1 MYAFFLYAGMSGYQR
16 TGLDAG
22 ERTIFVRATSTDTG
36 FVVNVNNSFNVSE
49 DAIEITNIIVG
60 KYTNVIL
67 HNSYQ
72 YFLSKSKF

>member
-1 MYAFFLYAGMSGYQR
+1 MYTFFLYTGMSGYQR

-22 ERTIFVRATSTDTG
+22 ERTIFVRATSTETG
-36 FVVNVNNSFNVSE
+36 SVLNVNSSFNVSE
-49 DAIEITNIIVG
+49 DAIEITNIVG
-60 KYTNVIL
+60 KYTNVIR